1 MWRKDKYY
9 VLHGMTLNWWF
20 TTRYTNWDDN
30 LAHTDMDILHRWFYW
45 LITHTNFDQA
55 IIETANGK
63 DYWIHIS
70 CRKNLE
76 ANRHQD
82 FREMRKQS

>member
-1 MWRKDKYY
+1 
-9 VLHGMTLNWWF
+9 MTLNWWF